1 MPLNN
6 GYLAKNT
13 IVTPKV
19 SHHTLHSPLLVL
31 INMMSLS
38 RFSTL
43 HPWHYC
49 KIMNMLTIE
58 KIYLILIYEP
68 MMPNFSHAKKPTFGN
83 LDWLA
88 NHHIN
93 GSRPFA
99 FSTWKLQNKD
109 NLTLKRPLGASKVKW
124 DTPNSFV
131 PFKKVRTWNWKFR
144 WHATIAQNYGLI
156 TYLTCTIYSYNK
168 I

>member
-1 MPLNN
+1 MSLNK
-6 GYLAKNT
+6 GYPTKNT

-19 SHHTLHSPLLVL
+19 NHHTLHSPWLVL

-43 HPWHYC
+43 DSWHYC
-49 KIMNMLTIE
+49 KIMSMPTIE
-58 KIYLILIYEP
+58 KIHSILIYEP
-68 MMPNFSHAKKPTFGN
+68 MMPKFCCAKKPTFGN

-109 NLTLKRPLGASKVKW
+109 NLTLKRPLGASIVKW
-124 DTPNSFV
+124 ATPNSFV
-131 PFKKVRTWNWKFR
+131 PLKNVRTWNWKLR
-144 WHATIAQNYGLI
+144 WHATIAQNLWFNHI
-156 TYLTCTIYSYNK
+156 FDLYN
-168 I
+168 IFL